1 MWHISNRYK
10 WHIYTAIIISTKVRY
25 LEAVKAPPSL
35 LKPQKLF
42 LRLVKGRIARS
53 AALSRSLDNLIKN
66 SVRPIAIG
74 RKNYLFCGNDDAAED
89 AAIIYTMMGCCKEA
103 GADFRKWTNYFLE
116 HIHEYDND
124 LSKPLDDFLPATL
137 MERGLI

>member
-1 MWHISNRYK
+1 MR
-10 WHIYTAIIISTKVRY
+10 
-25 LEAVKAPPSL
+25 
-35 LKPQKLF
+35 
-42 LRLVKGRIARS
+42 
-53 AALSRSLDNLIKN
+53 LSRSLDNAIEN
-66 SVRPIAIG
+66 SVRPIAFG

-137 MERGLI
+137 MEKGLI

>member
-1 MWHISNRYK
+1 MAKLRNGGEYRNDTLTIKMAS
-10 WHIYTAIIISTKVRY
+10 IILLQLYGKKPVLVQLLRD
-25 LEAVKAPPSL
+25 PSL
-35 LKPQKLF
+35 WN
-42 LRLVKGRIARS
+42 R
-53 AALSRSLDNLIKN
+53 
-66 SVRPIAIG
+66 AIG

-116 HIHEYDND
+116 YIHEYDND

>member
-1 MWHISNRYK
+1 MADSSLPEKRKFFRPVAKSRI
-10 WHIYTAIIISTKVRY
+10 TA
-25 LEAVKAPPSL
+25 
-35 LKPQKLF
+35 
-42 LRLVKGRIARS
+42 S
-53 AALSRSLDNLIKN
+53 ATLSRSLDNLIEN

>member
-1 MWHISNRYK
+1 MPKSPIGKAIAYTYNIFYRLTRY
-10 WHIYTAIIISTKVRY
+10 HLDGRY
-25 LEAVKAPPSL
+25 LP
-35 LKPQKLF
+35 
-42 LRLVKGRIARS
+42 
-53 AALSRSLDNLIKN
+53 DNNLIEN

-137 MERGLI
+137 MEKGLI

>member
-1 MWHISNRYK
+1 MSEYAKARFLADSSLPEKRKFFRPVAKSRI
-10 WHIYTAIIISTKVRY
+10 TA
-25 LEAVKAPPSL
+25 
-35 LKPQKLF
+35 
-42 LRLVKGRIARS
+42 S
-53 AALSRSLDNLIKN
+53 ATLSRSLDNLIEN
-66 SVRPIAIG
+66 SVPLIAIG
-74 RKNYLFCGNDDAAED
+74 RKNYLFSGSDDAAED

>member
-1 MWHISNRYK
+1 MPPKNDSFRVAHFKPLQVAHLYRYN
-10 WHIYTAIIISTKVRY
+10 H
-25 LEAVKAPPSL
+25 
-35 LKPQKLF
+35 

-53 AALSRSLDNLIKN
+53 EALSRSLDNLIKN